1 MGQPRVSLESIRPRI
16 NAVRASS
23 ARSRALTLA
32 HVRAPGALARS
43 ARWALTCGLLVTGAC
58 AEPDPT
64 CVGSCE
70 GRDCGDDGC
79 GGLCGAC
86 APEQSCSSDGLC
98 AETDAPCEATC
109 ASQDA
114 LCGEVC
120 GEVCGVCAGA
130 QDTCELGQCVCAPAC
145 EGLWCTDTD
154 GCEADCGP
162 CPNEQNCEDCV
173 LQLRVVDQTI
183 TSTGQVTDVTLGLDY
198 VAQFSGGLATMADI
212 RMSVHGPASLLDLEV
227 GAAITDSGKNL
238 QSDPE
243 TGEKTQV
250 LPDGTLRW
258 AVISTQDQTPLA
270 AGRWLTM
277 RFRMGAAFEPA
288 QLPGVFTLRD
298 EELSLTPAAAQS
310 ALVGSGVTTPVVVW
324 YETVEDTQ

>member
-1 MGQPRVSLESIRPRI
+1 
-16 NAVRASS
+16 
-23 ARSRALTLA
+23 
-32 HVRAPGALARS
+32 
-43 ARWALTCGLLVTGAC
+43 
-58 AEPDPT
+58 
-64 CVGSCE
+64 
-70 GRDCGDDGC
+70 
-79 GGLCGAC
+79 
-86 APEQSCSSDGLC
+86 
-98 AETDAPCEATC
+98 
-109 ASQDA
+109 
-114 LCGEVC
+114 
-120 GEVCGVCAGA
+120 
-130 QDTCELGQCVCAPAC
+130 
-145 EGLWCTDTD
+145 
-154 GCEADCGP
+154 
-162 CPNEQNCEDCV
+162 
-173 LQLRVVDQTI
+173 VVDQTI

-277 RFRMGAAFEPA
+277 RFRMGAAFKPA